1 MNSVA
6 SMTGELRSLL
16 SLIVDSAGVAER
28 CLSGREGL
36 PDGQPMDPE
45 LRSSIYVIEAACAQ
59 LCSLVARPSDS
70 LVNKFLGFYEP
81 ACIQVAL
88 TNKIPDILQ
97 ESPSSGVHTLELE
110 RRTGVDAGKLGR
122 VLRLLAAKHVF
133 QEVSADTFANNR
145 LSSHLLTSNPLSSF
159 GLHVTDEC
167 FKAASSLSDIL
178 NDPALTSSISPMDA
192 AFPKY
197 FDVKGNL
204 FDYYAGQSTEQIK
217 RASHFGPGMV
227 GWGDAIEANAV
238 IHDFPWGQL
247 PRDTVVCDVGGGVGN
262 ISIQLAKSYPSLH
275 LILQDLPH
283 QLKVAEEKTWP
294 ELYPKAIS
302 ERRIDFVPLDF
313 LQESPKQN
321 CDIYYLKNILHDW
334 SDVDCITILKN
345 VKGAMSSSSR
355 IFIHEFVVR
364 PGYRIPEEKAK
375 FRQAP
380 EPLLANYGEA
390 RIRQYTMDINM
401 MTLLNSKERTLE
413 DFIGLGESAGL
424 QFVKLWETG
433 EMGLVEFVQQP
444 RQGDGRIEK
453 YAKF

>member
-1 MNSVA
+1 MNNA
-6 SMTGELRSLL
+6 TKITGELRDLL

-28 CLSGREGL
+28 CVSHREGL

-59 LCSLVARPSDS
+59 LCSLIARPSGS
-70 LVNKFLGFYEP
+70 LVNKFLAFYEP

-88 TNKIPDILQ
+88 ANKIPDILQ
-97 ESPSSGVHTLELE
+97 ESPSGVHISKLE

-145 LSSHLLTSNPLSSF
+145 LSSHLVSSNPLSSF
-159 GLHVTDEC
+159 GLHMTDEC

-178 NDPALTSSISPMDA
+178 NDPALTASISPTDA
-192 AFPKY
+192 AFAKH
-197 FDVKGNL
+197 FDVNGNL
-204 FDYYAGQSTEQIK
+204 FDYYAGSSTEQVN
-217 RASHFGPGMV
+217 RATRFGPGMI

-238 IHDFPWGQL
+238 IHDFPWDQL
-247 PRDTVVCDVGGGVGN
+247 LQGAIVCDVGGGVGN
-262 ISIQLAKSYPSLH
+262 ISIQLAKSYPSLRVV
-275 LILQDLPH
+275 LQDRPR

-294 ELYPKAIS
+294 ELCPKAIS
-302 ERRIDFVPLDF
+302 EHRIEFIPLDF
-313 LQESPKQN
+313 FQESPKQN

-334 SDVDCITILKN
+334 NDVDCIMILKN
-345 VKGAMSSSSR
+345 VKGAMGSSSR
-355 IFIHEFVVR
+355 ILIHEFVVR
-364 PGYRIPEEKAK
+364 PGYRIPEEKAR

-390 RIRQYTMDINM
+390 LIRQYTMDINTM
-401 MTLLNSKERTLE
+401 SVLNGKERTLE

-433 EMGLVEFVQQP
+433 ETGLVEFVQQP
-444 RQGDGRIEK
+444 H
-453 YAKF
+453 

>member
-1 MNSVA
+1 
-6 SMTGELRSLL
+6 MTSELKDLL
-16 SLIVDSAGVAER
+16 SLIVSSAGVAER
-28 CLSGREGL
+28 CISHRGGL

-45 LRSSIYVIEAACAQ
+45 LRSSIYIIEAACAQ
-59 LCSLVARPSDS
+59 LCLLVARPSDS
-70 LVNKFLGFYEP
+70 LVNKFYSFYEP

-97 ESPSSGVHTLELE
+97 ESRSGVHVSELE
-110 RRTGVDAGKLGR
+110 KRTGVDAGKLGR

-133 QEVSADTFANNR
+133 QEVSADTFTNNR
-145 LSSHLLTSNPLSSF
+145 LSSHLVSSNPLSSF

-167 FKAASSLSDIL
+167 FKAASSFSDIL
-178 NDPALTSSISPMDA
+178 NDPALTASISPADT
-192 AFPKY
+192 AFSKH
-197 FDVKGNL
+197 FDVNGNL
-204 FDYYAGQSTEQIK
+204 FDYYAGSSTEQLK
-217 RASHFGPGMV
+217 RASRFGLGMI

-247 PRDTVVCDVGGGVGN
+247 PKGTSVCDVGGGVGN

-275 LILQDLPH
+275 LVLQDLPH
-283 QLKVAEEKTWP
+283 QLKFAEEETWP
-294 ELYPKAIS
+294 ELCPEAIS
-302 ERRIDFVPLDF
+302 EHRIEFIPLDF
-313 LQESPKQN
+313 FQESPKRS

-334 SDVDCITILKN
+334 NDVYCITVLKN

-355 IFIHEFVVR
+355 IFIHEFIVR
-364 PGYRIPEEKAK
+364 PGHRIPEGEAK

-380 EPLLANYGEA
+380 EPLLPNYGEA

-401 MTLLNSKERTLE
+401 ITLLNSKERTLE
-413 DFIGLGESAGL
+413 DFIALGESAGL

-444 RQGDGRIEK
+444 HQGDGRIEK
-453 YAKF
+453 YAKL